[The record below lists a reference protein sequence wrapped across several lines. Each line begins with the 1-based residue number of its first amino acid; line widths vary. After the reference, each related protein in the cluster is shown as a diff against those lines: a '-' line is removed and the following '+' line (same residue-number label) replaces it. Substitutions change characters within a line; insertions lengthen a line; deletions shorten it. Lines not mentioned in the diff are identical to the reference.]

1 MPNHLKFCSCRQCK
15 AGRHSKAGK
24 ATVRATIRAD
34 RKAVKAAL
42 SKGDDP
48 PRKAG
53 VPYTD

>member
-42 SKGDDP
+42 SKGDYP